1 MSRIWNLNP
10 LVNAVVEACAPEE
23 EEAAE
28 QDAFAEDQIISKA
41 FFGLPFLV
49 KGIPPPPTIGNSF
62 SFGFTQNNWKI
73 HHAIYYYD
81 VLCVVDQTYIRD
93 SVGFRYQQYNLTC

>member
-23 EEAAE
+23 EEEAAE
-28 QDAFAEDQIISKA
+28 QDSFTEEQIISKA

-62 SFGFTQNNWKI
+62 SFGFYSKQLEDPPCNILLRCT
-73 HHAIYYYD
+73 
-81 VLCVVDQTYIRD
+81 LCCR
-93 SVGFRYQQYNLTC
+93 SNLHKGFCRILISTR

>member
-23 EEAAE
+23 EAAE
-28 QDAFAEDQIISKA
+28 QDSFTEDQIISKA

-49 KGIPPPPTIGNSF
+49 KGIPPPPPPPPTIGNSF
-62 SFGFTQNNWKI
+62 SFGFHSKQLEDPPCNI
-73 HHAIYYYD
+73 
-81 VLCVVDQTYIRD
+81 L
-93 SVGFRYQQYNLTC
+93 L